1 MRAITVV
8 RMLPM
13 FIVAFVGISTSV
25 DANVHASTLVVSVR
39 FDDSEKYRI
48 AMAYERTGDFRNAA
62 RLYQELHAADP
73 SNDSYFSGVVRSLSG
88 LGQYAALLPLAEK
101 KANATRS
108 PDDAI
113 LVGTLYARQ
122 NKLDNARS
130 WWEKARSL
138 SDDDESI
145 IVRIGKDQMELFLHA
160 DALESFLAARVR
172 NGAANAYADEVFKL
186 RSASGDVSG
195 AVADVLAAFANDG
208 DEVAAERRLSML
220 LSFDGGQNIIAES
233 LSELPRSS
241 VRNLRLSAWFFRE
254 TKRWKDA
261 FDVISQI
268 DQRSAVPGSELLMF
282 AEGARSS
289 EQYDVALMAYDE
301 VARRSKEANMVMTA
315 AFGSVRSLE
324 LRLRGAVTVTP
335 PEARDVIRRYDEI
348 ISRYGNNPLV
358 ADALYFSALLY
369 DDVLHEMDPARDRL
383 LRLVNTWKSS
393 PRSVDAALRLADM
406 YLAMNQD
413 DRAREVLN
421 GVITG
426 PKGLVGDRADMARI
440 RLADILLW
448 NGQLDSAKALYSPLA
463 ETSGSIASN
472 DAIDRLLLLN
482 LALDDSASVKAIAR
496 AEGLIVR
503 RRHADAVKEL
513 EAVISRIRDLDLR
526 DRSLLLCA
534 RSCLANGDSARA
546 GEHLKKIIELN
557 PDSIYGD
564 RAIWLYADLVASR
577 NEPQRAA
584 QILETILRNYPRSI
598 IVPDARER
606 IRRLRGESK

>member
-1 MRAITVV
+1 MIDKNVLRVLWTI
-8 RMLPM
+8 
-13 FIVAFVGISTSV
+13 IVVGILLTTGV
-25 DANVHASTLVVSVR
+25 TANSLTAETAVGARL
-39 FDDSEKYRI
+39 DDSEKYRI
-48 AMAYERTGDFRNAA
+48 ATAYERTGDFRNAA

-73 SNDSYFSGVVRSLSG
+73 RNDSYFSGVVRSLSG

-101 KANATRS
+101 KANATHS
-108 PDDAI
+108 PDDAL

-122 NKLDNARS
+122 NRLDNARS

-138 SDDDESI
+138 SDDDEST

-160 DALESFLAARVR
+160 DALESFLAARAR

-195 AVADVLAAFANDG
+195 AVADVIAAFANDG
-208 DEVAAERRLSML
+208 DEIAAERRLSMM
-220 LSFDGGQNIIAES
+220 LSFDGGQDIIAES
-233 LSELPRSS
+233 LAELPRSEAK
-241 VRNLRLSAWFFRE
+241 NLRLSAWFFRE
-254 TKRWKDA
+254 TKRWKEA
-261 FDVISQI
+261 FDVVSQL

-282 AEGARSS
+282 AEGARAS
-289 EQYDVALMAYDE
+289 EQYDVALQAYDE
-301 VARRSKEANMVMTA
+301 VARRAKEANMVMAA

-324 LRLRGAVTVTP
+324 LRMRGAFAVTP
-335 PEARDVIRRYDEI
+335 AEARDVIRRYDEI

-358 ADALYFSALLY
+358 ADALYFSSLLY
-369 DDVLHEMDPARDRL
+369 DDVLHEIDPARDRL
-383 LRLVNTWKSS
+383 LRLMNTWKAL
-393 PRSVDAALRLADM
+393 PRSIDAALRLADM

-426 PKGLVGDRADMARI
+426 PKGLVGDRADMAQI

-448 NGQLDSAKALYSPLA
+448 NGQLDAAKALYSPLA

-496 AEGLIVR
+496 AEGLVVR
-503 RRHADAVKEL
+503 RRHAEAIKEL

-534 RSCLANGDSARA
+534 KSCLA
-546 GEHLKKIIELN
+546 
-557 PDSIYGD
+557 
-564 RAIWLYADLVASR
+564 V
-577 NEPQRAA
+577 
-584 QILETILRNYPRSI
+584 
-598 IVPDARER
+598 
-606 IRRLRGESK
+606 

>member
-1 MRAITVV
+1 MIEKSVLSVLWAIVMTSSLLSTESFASSVSAAP
-8 RMLPM
+8 L
-13 FIVAFVGISTSV
+13 ISARS
-25 DANVHASTLVVSVR
+25 
-39 FDDSEKYRI
+39 DDSEKYRI

-62 RLYQELHAADP
+62 RLYQELYAEDP
-73 SNDSYFSGVVRSLSG
+73 RNDSYFSGVVRSLSG

-101 KANATRS
+101 KASATTS

-122 NKLDNARS
+122 NKLENARS

-138 SDDDESI
+138 SDDDEST

-160 DALESFLAARVR
+160 DALESFLAARAR
-172 NGAANAYADEVFKL
+172 NGAANAYADEVYKL

-195 AVADVLAAFANDG
+195 AVADVMAAFTNDG
-208 DEVAAERRLSML
+208 DEYAAERRLSML
-220 LSFDGGQNIIAES
+220 LSFEGGQSIIAES
-233 LSELPRSS
+233 LAELPRSAMK
-241 VRNLRLSAWFFRE
+241 NLRLSAWFFRE

-261 FDVISQI
+261 FDVISQL
-268 DQRSAVPGSELLMF
+268 DQRSAVPGSELLIF
-282 AEGARSS
+282 AEGARAS
-289 EQYDVALMAYDE
+289 EQFDIALQAYDE
-301 VARRSKEANMVMTA
+301 VARRSKEGNMVMTA

-324 LRLRGAVTVTP
+324 LRMRGASSITP
-335 PEARDVIRRYDEI
+335 TEAREVIRRYDEI
-348 ISRYGNNPLV
+348 ITRYGSNPLV
-358 ADALYFSALLY
+358 ADALFFSGLLY
-369 DDVLHEMDPARDRL
+369 DDVLHEIDPARDRL
-383 LRLVNTWKSS
+383 LRLMNTWKSTS
-393 PRSVDAALRLADM
+393 RSVDAALRLADM

-426 PKGLVGDRADMARI
+426 PKGLVGDRADMAQI

-463 ETSGSIASN
+463 EASGSIASN

-503 RRHADAVKEL
+503 RRHADAIKEL
-513 EAVISRIRDLDLR
+513 DGVISRIRDLDLR

-534 RSCLANGDSARA
+534 KSCLAVGDSVRA

-564 RAIWLYADLVASR
+564 RAIWLYADLVALR
-577 NEPQRAA
+577 NEPLRAA
-584 QILETILRNYPRSI
+584 QILETLLRNYPRSI

-606 IRRLRGESK
+606 IRRLRGDSK